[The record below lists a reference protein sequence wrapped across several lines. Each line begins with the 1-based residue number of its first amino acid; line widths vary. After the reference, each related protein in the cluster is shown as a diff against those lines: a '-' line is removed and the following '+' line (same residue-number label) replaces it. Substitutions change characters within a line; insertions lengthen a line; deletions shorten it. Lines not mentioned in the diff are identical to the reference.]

1 MNRKQEQK
9 RKSRADRV
17 RAKIL
22 KKREV
27 IRRDR
32 KLENEIE
39 LIKLKLEPVVE
50 PIRND
55 YSA

>member
-1 MNRKQEQK
+1 MNKKQEQK

>member
-9 RKSRADRV
+9 RKSRSNRV
-17 RAKIL
+17 KAKIL

-27 IRRDR
+27 TRQDQ
-32 KLENEIE
+32 KLEREIE

-55 YSA
+55 YS

>member
-1 MNRKQEQK
+1 MKRKQEQK
-9 RKSRADRV
+9 KKFRSDRV
-17 RAKIL
+17 KSKIL

-27 IRRDR
+27 TRQDR
-32 KLENEIE
+32 KLEREIE